1 MGLTNLVCIL
11 VPLITFLLV
20 PYGTSVFLTTQ
31 SLINNDSLF
40 SNYNKFLLNYTLG
53 KVNDHIASDLP
64 MRRSFVD
71 I

>member
-40 SNYNKFLLNYTLG
+40 SNYYKFLLNYTLG

-71 I
+71 V

>member
-71 I
+71 V